1 MSTFEEIGALLG
13 FAAFA
18 GLAVLVFLTFQ
29 QARHVRRL
37 RDWAGRAPERAAAQ
51 AEREAVGEDTVAT
64 GPEGPVAAEP
74 AGGSSRFERMR
85 AAFVVRWEE
94 LDRRMPFDPRLLL
107 AGIAAVILGVGIAT
121 SGFGLIGADDGAAGE
136 TGKQDEAATELA
148 PEDIKVAVLNG
159 SAAPG
164 GEGVPGLADRV
175 SKDIENS
182 GYKVASVENTD
193 SFAASTVM
201 FADGAK
207 AEAKLLAADVDGLLG
222 ETPIEPMSADVEA
235 AAGGADV
242 ALVVGQDDAGI

>member
-51 AEREAVGEDTVAT
+51 AEREGVGEDTVAT
-64 GPEGPVAAEP
+64 GPDGAVEP
-74 AGGSSRFERMR
+74 ASDGPSRFENLR
-85 AAFVVRWEE
+85 AGFVVRWEE

-121 SGFGLIGADDGAAGE
+121 SGFGLIGSDEGASGG
-136 TGKQDEAATELA
+136 TGKDEEVSAELQ

-164 GEGVPGLADRV
+164 GEGVAGLADRV
-175 SKDIENS
+175 SKDVESN
-182 GYKVASVENTD
+182 GYKVTSVENTE
-193 SFAASTVM
+193 SLPASTVM
-201 FADGAK
+201 FAEGSK
-207 AEAKLLAADVDGLLG
+207 AEAKLLATDVEGLLG
-222 ETPIEPMSADVEA
+222 ETPIELMSTEVEA
-235 AAGGADV
+235 AAGGAKV
-242 ALVVGQDDAGI
+242 ALIVGQDDAGI